1 MLRDAL
7 TVSALIAV
15 VLLVRAIFKTHVP
28 KRMLYALWLVVLLKL
43 CLPGTTVSLPVLPAE
58 EEPITPVQQVE
69 TETPVQ
75 ATPAVQQPAQAVTLP
90 QTTTVQPAQTT
101 ITQPQEAAKPAAVP
115 LLMTAPMLLIWFG
128 GSVLLGLWLLITW
141 LVFTVRLHHDRKL
154 LEKRG
159 RTRIY
164 VSGSVKSPCLA
175 GLFPAVY
182 LTADVPQSDA
192 AELIVQHELTHLR
205 HLDPLWSLCRAAAVT
220 VYWWNPFIWL
230 AVIVSKRDAEL
241 ACDEAVAAKL
251 SSEQR
256 LAYARAILAQAPRR
270 AAALSLAGP
279 PVKERIVFLS
289 KKQRTSVLCV
299 VLALLLTVAA
309 AGCSFTRLTSKDED
323 PEAAHQEALKSV
335 LKSDVSLTQEQIDA
349 VNAVFADYALS
360 TDDTLGHFAVNGF
373 FTSTYDD
380 VRELNLKEFLTY
392 FGECGEEDIS
402 EEEFAQLNAD
412 WGFRVDSV
420 ADCPLPIHRYP
431 ASAVEGVLRR
441 FAGIGLADLKD
452 MQEPFS
458 GYTYLESTDAFYNT
472 TSDYSPGDFTC
483 TSGSIDAFGEYVQLY
498 GWASRFPGESILRL
512 EKSGDHW
519 YIKSFTLEI
528 PESELTAAEDPVPTT
543 EPGYPLGLLLTQ
555 ETAMRKDAADTAEL
569 CDCWPLQEGEYVTAL
584 TERTVDGE
592 LWYLVECTPFDTPA
606 DTRGWVKA
614 EVTERYTVRNMWSCT
629 APLYLVDGAQYYDGT
644 GEHTLSEADPRGPYR
659 ITSYDEAN
667 YRYHLSGTGGAEI
680 EIGGFDMI
688 QFPALPADDPE
699 TISYQVQQKLAYA
712 SWNQAM
718 TEEYEDTIRSFEGA
732 DYRDGWGVGQYP
744 HYYKTLADFFVSSPE
759 YRGLLADDAVWTLD
773 MMADGLIMR
782 VNMTQGDAYL
792 GLYYSVVTH
801 DLCVAPDEL
810 LGDENEAV
818 LSAAEWFRS
827 NISENNNGMNL
838 YAMMLTSSYRDP
850 RGIDLSKLFYNGLYD
865 DSNVITEE
873 ERAAVSQVNSLADH
887 LDIIKITRTQMDETL
902 QKLTGLK
909 LDETDKIGLDQFV
922 YLKDFDAYYLV
933 HSDAIDPRCRM
944 LSASRNADG
953 SVNLICKR
961 DTGSAAVLL
970 LRTITGWQITAN
982 ELFPE

>member
-7 TVSALIAV
+7 TGSALIAA
-15 VLLVRAIFKTHVP
+15 VLLVRAVFKSRVP
-28 KRMLYALWLVVLLKL
+28 KRMVYALWLVVLLKL
-43 CLPGTTVSLPVLPAE
+43 CLPGTAISLPVLPAE
-58 EEPITPVQQVE
+58 ESMAPVQQVE
-69 TETPVQ
+69 PETPVQ

-90 QTTTVQPAQTT
+90 QTPVQQPVQT
-101 ITQPQEAAKPAAVP
+101 ITQPQEAAKPAAAP
-115 LLMTAPMLLIWFG
+115 LVTAPVLLVWFG
-128 GSVLLGLWLLITW
+128 GSVLLGLWLLVTW
-141 LVFTVRLHHDRKL
+141 LVFTVRLYHDRQL
-154 LEKRG
+154 LGRRG

-205 HLDPLWSLCRAAAVT
+205 HLDPLWSLCRTAAVI

-230 AVIVSKRDAEL
+230 AAVVSKRDAEL

-256 LAYARAILAQAPRR
+256 LAYARAILAQAPRK

-299 VLALLLTVAA
+299 LLALLLTVTA
-309 AGCSFTRLTSKDED
+309 AGCSFTRLTNKNED
-323 PEAAHQEALKSV
+323 PEAAHQEV
-335 LKSDVSLTQEQIDA
+335 LKRVLKTDVSLTQEQIDA
-349 VNAVFADYALS
+349 VNDAFTYDTS
-360 TDDTLGHFAVNGF
+360 GKDETLGHFAVNGF
-373 FTSTYDD
+373 FTSTYED
-380 VRELNLKEFLTY
+380 VRELNLKEFLAY

-402 EEEFAQLNAD
+402 EEEFAQLKDKWDDFKAERLED
-412 WGFRVDSV
+412 F
-420 ADCPLPIHRYP
+420 PLPIHRYP

-472 TSDYSPGDFTC
+472 TSDYNPGDFTC
-483 TSGSIDAFGEYVQLY
+483 TFGSIDAFGEYVQLY
-498 GWASRFPGESILRL
+498 GRSSRFPGEVLLRL
-512 EKSGDHW
+512 KKGGESW
-519 YIKSFTLEI
+519 YIKSFTVEI
-528 PESELTAAEDPVPTT
+528 PASELPPETAVMTDPS
-543 EPGYPLGLLLTQ
+543 YPLGLLLTQ
-555 ETAMRKDAADTAEL
+555 ETAMRRDASDTAEL
-569 CDCWPLQEGEYVTAL
+569 CNCQPLQEGEYVQAL
-584 TERTVDGE
+584 TEQTVDGE
-592 LWYLVECTPFDTPA
+592 LWYLVDCTPFDTPA
-606 DTRGWVKA
+606 DTRGWVRA
-614 EVTERYTVRNMWSCT
+614 EVTEPYTVRNMWDCT

-644 GEHTLSEADPRGPYR
+644 GEHTLTDADPRGPYR
-659 ITSYDEAN
+659 ITSYDKTN
-667 YRYHLSGTGGAEI
+667 YRYHLSGAGGAEI
-680 EIGGFDMI
+680 EIGGLDMVK
-688 QFPALPADDPE
+688 FPALPSDDSE

-712 SWNQAM
+712 RWNQTM
-718 TEEYEDTIRSFEGA
+718 TEDYEDQIRSFEAA

-744 HYYKTLADFFVSSPE
+744 HYYKALADFFVSTPE
-759 YRGLLADDAVWTLD
+759 QRGYLADDAVWTRD

-782 VNMTQGDAYL
+782 VNMTQGET
-792 GLYYSVVTH
+792 GMSLYYSVVTH

-818 LSAAEWFRS
+818 LSAAEWFRT
-827 NISENNNGMNL
+827 NVSENNDGRNL
-838 YAMMLTSSYRDP
+838 YAMLLTSSYRDP
-850 RGIDLSKLFYNGLYD
+850 REIDLSKLFYNGLYD

-873 ERAAVSQVNSLADH
+873 ERAAVSQENPLADH
-887 LDIIKITRTQMDETL
+887 LDLIKITRTQMDKAL
-902 QKLTGLK
+902 QTLTGLT
-909 LDETDKIGLDQFV
+909 LDETEKVGLDQFV